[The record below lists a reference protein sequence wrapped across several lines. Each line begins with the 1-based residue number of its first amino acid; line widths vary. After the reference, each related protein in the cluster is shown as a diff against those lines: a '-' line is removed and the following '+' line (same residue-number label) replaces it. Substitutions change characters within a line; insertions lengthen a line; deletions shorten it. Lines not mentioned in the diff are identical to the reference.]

1 MNLETFFNPRS
12 IAVIGASLNTKKLGS
27 VILQN
32 IIESK
37 FDGEILAVNPKNDG
51 EMILGKKCL
60 GNLADFPTPID
71 LAVIVIPGKFVEGVI
86 DDLILN
92 KTQNVIIISAGF
104 GEIGNHK
111 LEDDIAKKCKENNI
125 NLLGPNCLG
134 AILPYSHCNASFS
147 DGFPR
152 QGNICFVSQSGA
164 FCTAILDWANKKKI
178 GFSHFIS
185 LGNKAGISETDI
197 LENLMNDDSVEIFA
211 FYLESVANGKKFLE
225 QIRKIS
231 SKKPVIIL
239 EPGRSEKAAAAS
251 SSHTGALAPNA
262 RVLSAAYKAA
272 GAIQVD
278 SMREMAHILEILTFS
293 KNKNLGKNIAILTNA
308 GGFGVM
314 TTDLT
319 DDNDLILVEI
329 SKNTQEKLSKV
340 LPEEAA
346 LGNPID
352 IIGDADAQRYEESL
366 EILCKNPDIDQILVL
381 LTPQR
386 TTEIKETAQIIAKFA
401 KKTDKN
407 IVGCFIGGSKVA
419 SGIKILEKEQIPV
432 FNFPAD
438 ITNSLGKIANRN
450 NNLIRCNTNFEKR
463 NPQIETFIKNA
474 QQNKLKSL
482 PQNQVDEILD
492 IYELIRPASQNFNL
506 DEFENAKDFFNNLST
521 VVLKISSPD
530 ALHKTELKGVFLNIN
545 TLEKLKDAWNNLK
558 KSIEISKLK
567 NANIQVQEQITDES
581 IEIFVGVNSDNN
593 FGKVMVFGSGGIFT
607 EIFND
612 TALRVLPVYNQ
623 KCFKNMINETKTGK
637 ILSGTR
643 GKSYAKDKIL
653 DILKKIEKLITD
665 FPEIIAI
672 DANPILVSKD
682 RAICVDFK
690 IMI

>member
-1 MNLETFFNPRS
+1 MNLKSFFNPKS
-12 IAVIGASLNTKKLGS
+12 IAIVGASENLDKLGS
-27 VILQN
+27 IILQN
-32 IIESK
+32 IIESDFK
-37 FDGEILAVNPKNDG
+37 GVLFAVNPKNA
-51 EMILGKKCL
+51 GKKILNTPCL
-60 GNLADFPTPID
+60 AKVSDNKTSFD
-71 LAVIVIPGKFVEGVI
+71 LVVIVIPSKFVESTI
-86 DDLILN
+86 DDCIIN
-92 KTQNVIIISAGF
+92 RTKNVIIISAGF
-104 GEIGNHK
+104 GEIGDHK
-111 LEDDIAKKCKENNI
+111 LENQIKEKCEKNNI

-134 AILPYSHCNASFS
+134 AILPYSNCNASFS
-147 DGFPR
+147 DGFPK

-164 FCTAILDWANKKKI
+164 FCTAILDWADKKDI

-211 FYLESVANGKKFLE
+211 FYLESVADGKKFLE

-231 SKKPVIIL
+231 PKKPIIIL
-239 EPGRSEKAAAAS
+239 EPGRSKKAAAAS

-262 RVLSAAYKAA
+262 RVLAAAYKAA
-272 GAIQVD
+272 GAIQVN

-314 TTDLT
+314 TTDLSE
-319 DDNDLILVEI
+319 DDELTLVEI
-329 SKNTQEKLSKV
+329 HKKTKQSLSEV
-340 LPEEAA
+340 LPSEAA
-346 LGNPID
+346 LANPID
-352 IIGDADAQRYEESL
+352 IIGDAGAKRYEDSL
-366 EILCKNPDIDQILVL
+366 NILIEDKNIDQILVL

-386 TTEIKETAQIIAKFA
+386 TTEIKETAEVIAKFA
-401 KKTDKN
+401 KRTDKN
-407 IVGCFIGGSKVA
+407 IVASFIGGTKVS
-419 SGIKILEKEQIPV
+419 SGIKILEKLKIPV
-432 FNFPAD
+432 FDFPSEA
-438 ITNSLGKIANRN
+438 TNALGKIANRN
-450 NNLIRCNTNFEKR
+450 ENLIKCETILTKR
-463 NPQIETFIKNA
+463 NIKIETFIKTA
-474 QQNKLKSL
+474 QKNKLKSL

-492 IYELIRPASQNFNL
+492 IYELDRPASKNFNL
-506 DEFENAKDFFNNLST
+506 DEFENAKKFFENLQT

-567 NANIQVQEQITDES
+567 NASIQIQEQITDKS
-581 IEIFVGVNSDNN
+581 IEIFVGVNSDEN
-593 FGKVMVFGSGGIFT
+593 FGKVIVFGSGGIFT

-623 KCFKNMINETKTGK
+623 KCFENMVNETKTGK

-643 GKSYAKDKIL
+643 GKSYAKNKTLNI
-653 DILKKIEKLITD
+653 IKKIENLISD
-665 FPEIIAI
+665 FPEIVSI

-682 RAICVDFK
+682 RAVCVDFK